1 MNIFK
6 KINFNM
12 FKVLSSRDRELNYD
26 ILNNLYNLFCKENGD
41 NFLLKDDVMKYLYAN
56 INISIYK
63 EIDDENDEDIKSKNK
78 LDILRQKYNQFKN
91 TGWIEEDNNDDLE
104 IIVSLTDKAIEIL
117 KTLNHISDN
126 EEENEFIGYVFTI
139 YSNLQTAL
147 SDIDSSI
154 PHLEQAYRNCEEF
167 SNELLKMTSTIKGY
181 TTELLNKE
189 NYQAKSIT
197 AHLFEEYNDKVGIKL
212 FTNLK
217 TKDNPTK
224 YARLIQDYCKRL
236 LDDKD
241 MFPFLLDAYKR
252 TKRKTKIEDYD
263 IKKLKEELY
272 FIYNV
277 FLNINSR
284 INEIDRKNS
293 SYLKIADEKIKF
305 IINESK
311 DVEEN
316 INNCLKLIKGIE
328 DSDFENNT
336 FNLSF
341 VNTIDNDSLY
351 KARIKNYKVKEIPLE
366 DHNNVEIDEK
376 IKENLIEKVKYNKQF
391 LFTEINS
398 FILNLLGN
406 KNEIEVKEIDKEIPN
421 LLIKLFLA
429 VLYQNNTNCSYK
441 LINKE
446 DELINLNGYEFN
458 NFIIRRK

>member
-6 KINFNM
+6 KINYNM

-41 NFLLKDDVMKYLYAN
+41 NFLLKDDVMKYLSSN

-63 EIDDENDEDIKSKNK
+63 DIENENDEDIKGKNK
-78 LDILRQKYNQFKN
+78 IDILRQKYNQFKN

-117 KTLNHISDN
+117 KTLNHISDD

-147 SDIDSSI
+147 SDINSAI
-154 PHLEQAYRNCEEF
+154 PHLEQAYKNCEEF

-181 TTELLNKE
+181 TTELINKE

-197 AHLFEEYNDKVGIKL
+197 EHLFEEYNNKVGIKL

-224 YARLIQDYCKRL
+224 YARLIQDYCKKL

-241 MFPFLLDAYKR
+241 MFPFLLNAYKR
-252 TKRKTKIEDYD
+252 TKRKTKIDDYD

-277 FLNINSR
+277 FLNIHSR

-293 SYLKIADEKIKF
+293 SYLKIANEKIKF

-316 INNCLKLIKGIE
+316 INNCLKLMKNID
-328 DSDFENNT
+328 DSEFENNS

-351 KARIKNYKVKEIPLE
+351 KARIKNYKVKDVPLE
-366 DHNNVEIDEK
+366 NNSEVIINEE

-391 LFTEINS
+391 LFSEINL
-398 FILNLLGN
+398 FILDLLGD
-406 KNEIEVKEIDKEIPN
+406 KDEIEVKKIDKNIPN

-429 VLYQNNTNCSYK
+429 VLYQNNVECSYK
-441 LINKE
+441 LINKD
-446 DELINLNGYEFN
+446 DEIVNLDGYEFN